1 MGIEIKLTDREITIS
16 PAFIDFLQ
24 QYITNDIKPS
34 QWHDQL
40 SETLNFEGPEIVQ
53 RAQIALP
60 SVVSSS
66 KGKRAID
73 RSYELC
79 IAIMVGATDR
89 LRTFHEHYK
98 FISVVG
104 APRSGGSY
112 LTKQLLIS
120 LGLEPQQTP
129 TIIAHDGFPAYSPF
143 FLETTMNSNTIMTRR
158 TAEYL
163 TMVELFFKNTQ
174 RIDNRIIVPKKATT
188 AVYQGAF
195 FNRVMGPGT
204 EYLITIRHPVTSCIS
219 SYEKSGGLP
228 TNGKFI
234 DRSFIETMAGRDNL
248 FTSGETQ
255 QDVLSQD
262 YFEVYLR
269 YWEQFHYNLALT
281 GLSANR
287 NWTIVPYTKQAIT
300 DIAQSLHKR
309 FNTTTHSVEPF
320 HVFDK
325 QDRHRDWHQKAE
337 PVIQRVNDLWRS
349 LGLPFPLEEIMQA
362 W

>member
-1 MGIEIKLTDREITIS
+1 MGIEIKLTDRELAIT
-16 PAFIDFLQ
+16 PVFIDFLHQ
-24 QYITNDIKPS
+24 HLTGSMMTS

-40 SETLNFEGPEIVQ
+40 SELLNIDGPEIVQ
-53 RAQIALP
+53 RAQAALP
-60 SVVSSS
+60 SVVNHP
-66 KGKRAID
+66 KGKSAID

-79 IAIMVGATDR
+79 IAILVGATDR
-89 LRTFHEHYK
+89 LTPFHNRYK
-98 FISVVG
+98 FICVVG

-112 LTKQLLIS
+112 LTKQLFIA
-120 LGLEPQQTP
+120 LGIEPRQVP
-129 TIIAHDGFPAYSPF
+129 TVIAHDGFPTCSPF
-143 FLETTMNSNTIMTRR
+143 FLEPAMNASTIMTRR

-163 TMVELFFKNTQ
+163 TMVELYFENTRRVEE
-174 RIDNRIIVPKKATT
+174 RIVVPKKATT
-188 AVYQGAF
+188 AAYQGAF
-195 FNRVMGPGT
+195 FDRVLGPGT

-228 TNGKFI
+228 ANGKFI
-234 DRSFIETMAGRDNL
+234 DRSFIETSAGRDYL

-255 QDVLSQD
+255 ERVLSRD

-287 NWTIVPYTKQAIT
+287 LWTIVPYTAQAIT
-300 DIAQSLHKR
+300 EAAQQVHER
-309 FNTTTHSVEPF
+309 FGSTRPVEAF

-325 QDRHRDWHQKAE
+325 RDRHLDWYKKAE
-337 PVIQRVNDLWRS
+337 PAIRRVREVWS
-349 LGLPFPLEEIMQA
+349 SVGLSFPLDEVMLA